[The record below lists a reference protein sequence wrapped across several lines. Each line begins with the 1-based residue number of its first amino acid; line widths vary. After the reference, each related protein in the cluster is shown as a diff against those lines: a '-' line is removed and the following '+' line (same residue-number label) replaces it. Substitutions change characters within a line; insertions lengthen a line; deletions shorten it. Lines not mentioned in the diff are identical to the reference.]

1 MFAHVTIDNI
11 DCQKQSLWE
20 KFEIIMDLNHP
31 INERRSNGLVN
42 FELLAHVQGV
52 SIPFLFHFYHICL
65 NVIAKFSNVVD
76 IAQSLAINSM
86 QMIEDLIFAP
96 LIKHL

>member
-42 FELLAHVQGV
+42 FELLAHV
-52 SIPFLFHFYHICL
+52 
-65 NVIAKFSNVVD
+65 
-76 IAQSLAINSM
+76 
-86 QMIEDLIFAP
+86 
-96 LIKHL
+96 